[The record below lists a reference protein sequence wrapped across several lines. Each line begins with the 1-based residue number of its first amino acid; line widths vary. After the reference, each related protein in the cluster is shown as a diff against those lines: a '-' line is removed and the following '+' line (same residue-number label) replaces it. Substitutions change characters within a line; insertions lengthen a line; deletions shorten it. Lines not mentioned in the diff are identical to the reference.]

1 MVEYFGKKFIQIQIM
16 KLCYLLS
23 DCHQILL
30 LILNSFK
37 GNAQFI
43 FLCKPQKSQVDVCV
57 MKNIKKYYQQKSN
70 CVLLQHTL
78 RKLLKVAAF
87 VMFPPSIM
95 VLFEAHQRFK
105 GQLTN

>member
-1 MVEYFGKKFIQIQIM
+1 
-16 KLCYLLS
+16 
-23 DCHQILL
+23 
-30 LILNSFK
+30 
-37 GNAQFI
+37 
-43 FLCKPQKSQVDVCV
+43 